1 MYDLDRF
8 VDAQD
13 EDYETA
19 LFELKRG
26 RKQSHW
32 IWYIFPQLASL
43 GYSYR
48 AKFYGLDD
56 LDEARAYLDHP
67 VLGPRYLTCVEIL
80 LAHADRPI
88 RSIMGSDVDVDK
100 LLSSLTLMQRAGGG
114 DRITDAIALF
124 YEGRTCPKTNDMLS
138 GM

>member
-13 EDYETA
+13 EDYQTE

-32 IWYIFPQLASL
+32 IWYIFPQLGSL

-48 AKFYGLDD
+48 AKFYGLEDVE
-56 LDEARAYLDHP
+56 EARAYMDHP
-67 VLGPRYLTCVEIL
+67 VLGPRYLACVETL
-80 LAHADRPI
+80 LAHSDRPI

-114 DRITDAIALF
+114 DRISQAIESF
-124 YEGRTCPKTNDMLS
+124 YNGRTCAKTTDTLAKM
-138 GM
+138 